1 MMTCEGAHDA
11 VRTQG
16 HGEIEKAGEIRRPFV
31 LLCTTSK
38 HYLRFLAA
46 FFAPPRFLLA
56 DLRPDFFV
64 ADFFF
69 LVAMIHSPLTGVK
82 RPDRSPGGSVGRY
95 DANEP
100 SYLYTASERLVK
112 LKSFTLMVGITI
124 SPPCSVPASRTD
136 GPSIS
141 RLFSMNNG
149 DSLKRKL
156 RTAFVT
162 LPFSIR
168 NVPSRVS
175 PV

>member
-38 HYLRFLAA
+38 HYFRFLAA
-46 FFAPPRFLLA
+46 FFVAFFLPA

-82 RPDRSPGGSVGRY
+82 QPARSPGGSVGRY
-95 DANEP
+95 DVEKNRRT
-100 SYLYTASERLVK
+100 STR
-112 LKSFTLMVGITI
+112 
-124 SPPCSVPASRTD
+124 PPRGS
-136 GPSIS
+136 
-141 RLFSMNNG
+141 
-149 DSLKRKL
+149 
-156 RTAFVT
+156 
-162 LPFSIR
+162 
-168 NVPSRVS
+168 
-175 PV
+175 